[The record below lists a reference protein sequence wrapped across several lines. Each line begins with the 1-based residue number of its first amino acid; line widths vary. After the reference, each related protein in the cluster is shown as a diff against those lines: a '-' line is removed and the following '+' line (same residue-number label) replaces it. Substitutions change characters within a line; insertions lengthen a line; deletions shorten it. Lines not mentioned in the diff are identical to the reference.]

1 VTRLLAVVGAV
12 TPPGR
17 LDAAVR
23 FAADRATEQ
32 PQVSATVLRLGE
44 HRLSFADGRPLDRYP
59 DDTAR
64 VVGAIAE
71 ADAVLLA
78 SPVYRASFTGALK
91 NLLDLTPV
99 EALRAKPVGI
109 VAMGATLHHYLGV
122 DWQLRAVLAWFGALV
137 VPTSV
142 YLESG
147 HFQDGKLADPI
158 ARLITGSGLGS
169 TGALLLLFAILLV
182 VGMFL
187 DGVSIFLIF
196 IPLLMPVALA
206 YGWDVVWF
214 GVILTLAVAIGQF
227 TPPMAVNLMVAC
239 KMAGVSMERTV
250 PWVLWLVTSF
260 MFAALLVILM
270 PPLATWLPRSLGY

>member
-23 FAADRATEQ
+23 FAAERAVDGVGQ
-32 PQVSATVLRLGE
+32 RRDVSATVLSLGE
-44 HRLSFADGRPLDRYP
+44 HRVSFADGRPLDRYP

-71 ADAVLLA
+71 SDAVLLA
-78 SPVYRASFTGALK
+78 SPVYRGSFTGALK

-109 VAMGATLHHYLGV
+109 VAMGASLHHYLGV

-147 HFQDGKLADPI
+147 HFQDGKLADPA
-158 ARLITGSGLGS
+158 ARAGLGDLV
-169 TGALLLLFAILLV
+169 GALLA
-182 VGMFL
+182 MTSHAR
-187 DGVSIFLIF
+187 D
-196 IPLLMPVALA
+196 
-206 YGWDVVWF
+206 
-214 GVILTLAVAIGQF
+214 Q
-227 TPPMAVNLMVAC
+227 
-239 KMAGVSMERTV
+239 AG
-250 PWVLWLVTSF
+250 P
-260 MFAALLVILM
+260 
-270 PPLATWLPRSLGY
+270 PPLAAGRG

>member
-1 VTRLLAVVGAV
+1 MTHFLAVVGAV

-23 FAADRATEQ
+23 FAADRAGEG
-32 PQVSATVLRLGE
+32 PDISATVLRLGD
-44 HRLSFADGRPLDRYP
+44 HRVSFADGRPLDRYP

-64 VVGAIAE
+64 VVGALAE

-147 HFQDGKLADPI
+147 HFQDGKLADPA
-158 ARLITGSGLGS
+158 ARAGLGD
-169 TGALLLLFAILLV
+169 LV
-182 VGMFL
+182 
-187 DGVSIFLIF
+187 
-196 IPLLMPVALA
+196 
-206 YGWDVVWF
+206 
-214 GVILTLAVAIGQF
+214 
-227 TPPMAVNLMVAC
+227 
-239 KMAGVSMERTV
+239 
-250 PWVLWLVTSF
+250 
-260 MFAALLVILM
+260 AALLAM
-270 PPLATWLPRSLGY
+270 TGHARDQAGPPPLAAGRG

>member
-23 FAADRATEQ
+23 FAADRAAEQ
-32 PQVSATVLRLGE
+32 AEVSATVLSLGAQ
-44 HRLSFADGRPLDRYP
+44 RVSFADGRPLDRYS

-147 HFQDGKLADPI
+147 HFQDGKLTDPA
-158 ARLITGSGLGS
+158 ARAALG
-169 TGALLLLFAILLV
+169 
-182 VGMFL
+182 
-187 DGVSIFLIF
+187 
-196 IPLLMPVALA
+196 
-206 YGWDVVWF
+206 
-214 GVILTLAVAIGQF
+214 
-227 TPPMAVNLMVAC
+227 
-239 KMAGVSMERTV
+239 E
-250 PWVLWLVTSF
+250 LVT
-260 MFAALLVILM
+260 ALVELARHAGDGAGP
-270 PPLATWLPRSLGY
+270 PPLSAGRG

>member
-23 FAADRATEQ
+23 FAADRAGNGRDI
-32 PQVSATVLRLGE
+32 SASVLSLGE
-44 HRLSFADGRPLDRYP
+44 HHVSFADGRPLDRFT

-137 VPTSV
+137 VPISV
-142 YLESG
+142 YLEPS
-147 HFQDGKLADPI
+147 HFHDGKLTDPS
-158 ARLITGSGLGS
+158 ARAALGDLVA
-169 TGALLLLFAILLV
+169 AL
-182 VGMFL
+182 
-187 DGVSIFLIF
+187 
-196 IPLLMPVALA
+196 VA
-206 YGWDVVWF
+206 
-214 GVILTLAVAIGQF
+214 
-227 TPPMAVNLMVAC
+227 
-239 KMAGVSMERTV
+239 MAGYSRDEAG
-250 PWVLWLVTSF
+250 P
-260 MFAALLVILM
+260 
-270 PPLATWLPRSLGY
+270 PPLAAGR